1 MPKTNWQDPGSSE
14 VRSTHISGLQEAVGK
29 IEDVLDMQLQAE
41 TNVELSEVY
50 ISEQNRYRIFQAP
63 EGKRNWASSP
73 APVIKK
79 NGAVISSGFTIDYGG
94 GAVIFSTPLSGTD
107 TVTADFSRVKIEGS
121 IIDGLVEVAHDHDNY
136 DVLALLSEDVD
147 GTLLYNGVPIGATPD
162 AGDIPYDNEESEL
175 EATKVQGAIDETV
188 DMVKTHL
195 ADYAT
200 QIALIKDKIG
210 IAPFVKS
217 WEEVQAIV
225 RAGLAEEYFEI
236 GDQFLSMY
244 DGKVI
249 VWTIIGIDH
258 DTPTDTEYSHSLTIQ
273 TRDCLDDV
281 QFDAPEPT
289 NPDENR
295 QEYGNNR
302 YLHSAIRQWLNSD
315 EDTFQWVS
323 QHQYDAPPSGSIYEG
338 PGFLKL
344 LDPDLAAVIGA
355 VNKQVARNTATDGG
369 GQDLFSDK
377 VFLLSGVEVGSG
389 TEGVT
394 DGEVVYPYYDGISDA
409 GRIKLL
415 DGSPRIWWLRS
426 PNVSY
431 SQSVRI
437 VTTDGIVGSGYTR
450 TARGL
455 APACCII

>member
-1 MPKTNWQDPGSSE
+1 MATLESLKGSDKLREAYPKINRNFDE
-14 VRSTHISGLQEAVGK
+14 INQEA
-29 IEDVLDMQLQAE
+29 L
-41 TNVELSEVY
+41 NLS
-50 ISEQNRYRIFQAP
+50 QRLN
-63 EGKRNWASSP
+63 
-73 APVIKK
+73 
-79 NGAVISSGFTIDYGG
+79 TI
-94 GAVIFSTPLSGTD
+94 ITTP
-107 TVTADFSRVKIEGS
+107 
-121 IIDGLVEVAHDHDNY
+121 IDGEAAAQELVDARTSITKGKTFD
-136 DVLALLSEDVD
+136 
-147 GTLLYNGVPIGATPD
+147 TLGARLEEIEQEGGSAEKT
-162 AGDIPYDNEESEL
+162 AYDNAESEL
-175 EATKVQGAIDETV
+175 EAENVQDAIDETV
-188 DMVKTHL
+188 GMVKSHL
-195 ADYAT
+195 AETAT

-258 DTPTDTEYSHSLTIQ
+258 DTPTDAAYTHSLTIQ
-273 TRDCLDDV
+273 TRDCLRNV

-289 NPDENR
+289 NPDEYR

-302 YLHSAIRQWLNSD
+302 YLHSAIKQWLNSN

-355 VNKQVARNTATDGG
+355 VNKQVARNTVTDGG
-369 GQDLFSDK
+369 GQDLFTDK
-377 VFLLSGVEVGSG
+377 VFLLSSVEVGISP
-389 TEGVT
+389 EGVT

-415 DGSPRIWWLRS
+415 NGSPRIWWLRS
-426 PNVSY
+426 PFVSFSHNVRL
-431 SQSVRI
+431 VL
-437 VTTDGIVGSGYTR
+437 TGGPVGSAYAR
-450 TARGL
+450 TAYGL